1 MGRSPVVRPT
11 RFETT
16 VVTTAADGSIVIALF
31 DGAEVPVSLAVLECS
46 REAAIALRN
55 NLGSALRS
63 RASAR
68 VREGKMESERM
79 RFLVPPR
86 YSAAREM

>member
-1 MGRSPVVRPT
+1 MRPT

-31 DGAEVPVSLAVLECS
+31 DGEEVPVSLAVLQCS

-63 RASAR
+63 RVSR
-68 VREGKMESERM
+68 ESEERGDE
-79 RFLVPPR
+79 
-86 YSAAREM
+86 A

>member
-1 MGRSPVVRPT
+1 MGRRQVVRPT

-31 DGAEVPVSLAVLECS
+31 DGEDVPVSLAVLECS
-46 REAAIALRN
+46 RETAIALRN

-63 RASAR
+63 SATR
-68 VREGKMESERM
+68 
-79 RFLVPPR
+79 
-86 YSAAREM
+86 